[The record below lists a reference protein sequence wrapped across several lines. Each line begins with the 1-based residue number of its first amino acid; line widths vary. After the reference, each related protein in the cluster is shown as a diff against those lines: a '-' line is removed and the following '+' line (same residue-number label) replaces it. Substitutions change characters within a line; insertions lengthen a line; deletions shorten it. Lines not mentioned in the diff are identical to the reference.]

1 MCKQRN
7 LGDMCFFKR
16 LKCGCARIGVYIGI
30 IAFISVAIVAAL
42 LPLNSIAYAK
52 NSYNAAKGLHIAN
65 VSVMT
70 KQKTVRTQGE
80 YMFTKRS
87 ASLLIT
93 FDGLDASE
101 IRNAHKATV
110 SVGRYQIVSAKADLA
125 KIEAV
130 SSLVNIRYKIRPR
143 VLGIVRVEL
152 QKEGIYDLQD
162 ISIRLAAVT
171 MHPKRIWGG
180 VDSNPH
186 VSKQT
191 NYISNENRL
200 SGNKLCSRKPI
211 LSIPDSVL
219 NASDLTKDNSYS
231 KRSRYIVI
239 DKIAPRLSVSYDNN
253 ASYEGKYFRNNRA
266 SRILIQD
273 DSFVFSYLLHDSYP
287 IAKVFA
293 DGKQVMVLTAKSFK
307 NDGVHTN
314 MWYADVSFSGDA
326 SWDVRYC
333 VEDLSGN
340 VSSSISN
347 KFIIDT
353 LAPTVSITGVQQ
365 GGAYS
370 HAVVPTLVI
379 KDRWLKPESVTYSL
393 RRMRYAKELH
403 SFVPKKADS
412 QSVSVQ
418 YAGFYNG
425 TQDDD
430 VYQLQ
435 WSAKDLVDHVIS
447 GKLQFSINRSG
458 SSFSIDSSTKAMNR
472 KQLQNAKDIHIE
484 ELNPSGL
491 ASPAKISVM
500 QDGVEKILSKQDF
513 SVNSR
518 TDHGWQ
524 RLTYTIFKRNFAD
537 NAHYRVRVMS
547 VDKAGNHSCSENAVS
562 KKEGMLQF
570 APASVQFTVDNLA
583 PIATVFDMQNNSTY
597 HTNKEGKTLR
607 ISAKD
612 NIALQYVTIDVD
624 GKTNHIWNG
633 KDVNKSVLSTKLKP
647 DVFTHDVLVKAA
659 DYAGNITALQYKN
672 VKIVSIANKLVK
684 KSEADKKSK
693 NSESKDTDSSDDGSD
708 DGSDNSSD
716 NDDWIA
722 RSQVKKS
729 EKSFE
734 NADSFKRNSV
744 NYIGIVAYICA
755 GIIAILCAVLG
766 ISIIFK
772 KKINVSKLF

>member
-7 LGDMCFFKR
+7 LGDMWFFKR
-16 LKCGCARIGVYIGI
+16 LKCYCARIGVYIGI
-30 IAFISVAIVAAL
+30 IAFISVAIAAAL

-125 KIEAV
+125 KVEAV

-191 NYISNENRL
+191 NYIPNESRL
-200 SGNKLCSRKPI
+200 SSNKLRSRKPI

-231 KRSRYIVI
+231 KRPRYIVI
-239 DKIAPRLSVSYDNN
+239 DKTAPRLSVSYDNN

-273 DSFVFSYLLHDSYP
+273 DSFVFSYLLHDSFP

-314 MWYADVSFSGDA
+314 VWYADVSFSGDA

-340 VSSSISN
+340 ASSSISN

-379 KDRWLKPESVTYSL
+379 KDRWLKPASVTYSL
-393 RRMRYAKELH
+393 RRMRYSKELR
-403 SFVPKKADS
+403 SFVPRKADS

-425 TQDDD
+425 IQDDD

-435 WSAKDLVDHVIS
+435 WSAKDLVDHVVS
-447 GKLQFSINRSG
+447 GQLQFSINKSG
-458 SSFSIDSSTKAMNR
+458 SSFSIDSSTKEINR

-518 TDHGWQ
+518 IDHGWK

-547 VDKAGNHSCSENAVS
+547 VDKAGNHSCSESAVS

-597 HTNKEGKTLR
+597 RTNKEGKTLR

-624 GKTNHIWNG
+624 GKTNHIWSG

-647 DVFTHDVLVKAA
+647 DGFTHDVLVKAA
-659 DYAGNITALQYKN
+659 DYAGNITTLQYKN

-693 NSESKDTDSSDDGSD
+693 NSESKDADSSDDS
-708 DGSDNSSD
+708 SDNSSD

-734 NADSFKRNSV
+734 NADSFKRSSV
-744 NYIGIVAYICA
+744 NYIEIVAYIGA
-755 GIIAILCAVLG
+755 GIIAILCAVLV
-766 ISIIFK
+766 ISTIFK

>member
-1 MCKQRN
+1 M
-7 LGDMCFFKR
+7 
-16 LKCGCARIGVYIGI
+16 
-30 IAFISVAIVAAL
+30 
-42 LPLNSIAYAK
+42 
-52 NSYNAAKGLHIAN
+52 
-65 VSVMT
+65 
-70 KQKTVRTQGE
+70 
-80 YMFTKRS
+80 
-87 ASLLIT
+87 
-93 FDGLDASE
+93 
-101 IRNAHKATV
+101 
-110 SVGRYQIVSAKADLA
+110 
-125 KIEAV
+125 
-130 SSLVNIRYKIRPR
+130 
-143 VLGIVRVEL
+143 
-152 QKEGIYDLQD
+152 
-162 ISIRLAAVT
+162 
-171 MHPKRIWGG
+171 
-180 VDSNPH
+180 
-186 VSKQT
+186 
-191 NYISNENRL
+191 
-200 SGNKLCSRKPI
+200 
-211 LSIPDSVL
+211 
-219 NASDLTKDNSYS
+219 
-231 KRSRYIVI
+231 
-239 DKIAPRLSVSYDNN
+239 
-253 ASYEGKYFRNNRA
+253 
-266 SRILIQD
+266 
-273 DSFVFSYLLHDSYP
+273 
-287 IAKVFA
+287 
-293 DGKQVMVLTAKSFK
+293 
-307 NDGVHTN
+307 
-314 MWYADVSFSGDA
+314 
-326 SWDVRYC
+326 
-333 VEDLSGN
+333 
-340 VSSSISN
+340 
-347 KFIIDT
+347 
-353 LAPTVSITGVQQ
+353 QQ

-379 KDRWLKPESVTYSL
+379 KDRWLKPASVTYSL
-393 RRMRYAKELH
+393 RRMRYAKELR
-403 SFVPKKADS
+403 SFVSRKADS

-425 TQDDD
+425 IQDDD

-518 TDHGWQ
+518 TDRGWQ

-537 NAHYRVRVMS
+537 NAHYRVRIMS

-583 PIATVFDMQNNSTY
+583 PITTVFDMQNNSTY
-597 HTNKEGKTLR
+597 RTNKEGKILR

-624 GKTNHIWNG
+624 GKTNRIWSG
-633 KDVNKSVLSTKLKP
+633 KDVNKSVLSIKLKP
-647 DVFTHDVLVKAA
+647 DGFTHDVLVKAA
-659 DYAGNITALQYKN
+659 DYAGNITTLQYKN

-693 NSESKDTDSSDDGSD
+693 NSESKDADSSDDGLD
-708 DGSDNSSD
+708 DDSDNSSD

-734 NADSFKRNSV
+734 NADSFKRKSV
-744 NYIGIVAYICA
+744 NYIEIVAYIGT
-755 GIIAILCAVLG
+755 GIIAILCAALG

-772 KKINVSKLF
+772 KKISNQ